1 MRVINAD
8 AIEYF
13 ALDDV
18 YNIDV
23 MVAYKDR
30 IDNMPTVD
38 AEIVKHGYWIDLTA
52 TEPCTDTKPFKC
64 SICGRR
70 AGYGQHRM
78 YKHCPACGARMD
90 GES

>member
-38 AEIVKHGYWIDLTA
+38 AEPVRHGKWIIGHKFSECYNVQCNQCKTIQVLY
-52 TEPCTDTKPFKC
+52 
-64 SICGRR
+64 
-70 AGYGQHRM
+70 YGKKVTR
-78 YKHCPACGARMD
+78 YCPECGAKMD